1 MSRSGYTDSGDNLA
15 MWRGQVASATR
26 GKRGQRFFRELLSA
40 LDAMPEKR
48 LIRHALEEEGE
59 VCAIGAL
66 GRAKGVDMTAIDPE
80 CPEQVA
86 PVFGIA
92 ECLAQEVVYMNDEY
106 FDHRYVANTRVDFT
120 PEQLWQKMRA
130 WVAEQIRVT
139 PEEAGAV
146 EIPDVQHS
154 GDEP

>member
-1 MSRSGYTDSGDNLA
+1 MSRSGYTDSGDIA
-15 MWRGQVASATR
+15 MWRGMVASATR
-26 GKRGQRFFRELLSA
+26 GKRGQQFFRELVAA

-48 LIRHALEEEGE
+48 LIRDALEEQGE

-66 GRAKGVDMTAIDPE
+66 GRAKGVDMSQIDPE

-86 PVFGIA
+86 PPFNIA

-106 FDHRYVANTRVDFT
+106 YDYHWVGNDRTEYT
-120 PEQLWQKMRA
+120 PEERWKLMRA
-130 WVAEQIRVT
+130 WAAKQIRVT

-146 EIPDVQHS
+146 EIPES
-154 GDEP
+154 EEA